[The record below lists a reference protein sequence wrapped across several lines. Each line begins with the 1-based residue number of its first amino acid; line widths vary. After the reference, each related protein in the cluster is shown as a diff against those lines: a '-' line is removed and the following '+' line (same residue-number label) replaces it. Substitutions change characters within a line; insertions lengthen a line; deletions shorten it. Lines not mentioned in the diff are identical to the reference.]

1 MTKIHLNQATN
12 GTLLARAKVNL
23 YLHVVG
29 KRADG
34 FHLLDSL
41 IVFAET
47 GDVLQVEAAD
57 DLSLIIDGP
66 FAAGLAAEAD
76 NLVLR
81 AARALA
87 AELGRPALARIRLIK
102 NLPIASGIGGGSAD
116 AAAAL
121 HLLCDLWRVSVDP
134 DALQRIALSLGADVP
149 VCLDGRP
156 AFIGGIGED
165 IAAAGALPPA
175 WLLLVNPKVPT
186 PTPQVFK
193 ARHGDFSAPARW
205 SSAPKTARDLA
216 GYLQARQNDLT
227 EAAKLVAPVIGDV
240 LAAIAATP
248 DCLLARLSGS
258 GATCF
263 GLYGSAAA
271 AEAAALA
278 ISRDQPGWWT
288 AAARISA

>member
-1 MTKIHLNQATN
+1 MTDVNAPEVVT
-12 GTLLARAKVNL
+12 GGYLARAKINL

-29 KRADG
+29 KRDDG

-47 GDVLQVEAAD
+47 GDRLAVAPAAD
-57 DLSLIIDGP
+57 LTLEIDGP
-66 FAAGLAAEAD
+66 FADGLVAEAD

-87 AELGRPALARIRLIK
+87 AEIGIAPQAHLRLTK

-121 HLLCDLWRVSVDP
+121 HGLSALWGATIDP
-134 DALQRIALSLGADVP
+134 ERLHQIALSLGADVP
-149 VCLDGRP
+149 VCLAGRSS
-156 AFIGGIGED
+156 FIGGIGEE
-165 IAAAGALPPA
+165 IAPAGPLPPA
-175 WLLLVNPKVPT
+175 WLLLVNPRVPT

-193 ARHGDFSAPARW
+193 LRRGEFSAAARW
-205 SSAPKTARDLA
+205 PTPPETAADLA
-216 GYLQARQNDLT
+216 AYLADRQNDLT

-240 LAAIAATP
+240 LAAIAATEN
-248 DCLLARLSGS
+248 CLLARLSGS

-271 AEAAALA
+271 AEAAQQA
-278 ISRDQPGWWT
+278 ISRQAPGWWT